1 MIRAYSMNIE
11 IRLTPNASR
20 DEVSGRME
28 DGRFRVKVQSP
39 PVEGAANKRLIRF
52 LSDKLGVS
60 KSNIRIVTGEKSRD
74 KTLEIKGNANEII
87 RRMEERNL

>member
-1 MIRAYSMNIE
+1 MNIE